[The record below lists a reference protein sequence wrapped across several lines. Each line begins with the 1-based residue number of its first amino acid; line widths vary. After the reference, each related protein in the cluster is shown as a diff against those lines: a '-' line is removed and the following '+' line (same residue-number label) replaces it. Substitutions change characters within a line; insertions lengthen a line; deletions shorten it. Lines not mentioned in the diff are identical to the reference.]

1 MFFLEKKAEVAEQN
15 PGLKKQALRQKLTEL
30 YHKLDDTLKASYI
43 EKAQND
49 RKEFSQKIE
58 EFKYLLIL
66 YFHL

>member
-1 MFFLEKKAEVAEQN
+1 MFCLEKKAEVAEQN

-49 RKEFSQKIE
+49 RKEFLQKIE

-66 YFHL
+66 YFDF